1 MAKRDIVVVGASA
14 GGVSALDRLLSAL
27 PEDFAASLF
36 VVMHLKP
43 DGRSHLV
50 EILQRGSRLPIVRP
64 DDGDP
69 IRPGHVYVAPADH
82 HLLLD
87 DHTVRITRGPKENRN
102 RPAIDAL
109 FRSAAYL
116 RGERAIGVIL
126 SGVLDDGT
134 AGLWSIKERGGVA
147 IVQSPDDAEYGGM
160 PKSAMEYVEVDYVCA
175 VDAIAPLLVRLTT
188 EPILRSPVPIS
199 KELEIEARI
208 ALEGRGLQMGLMELG
223 PVVPYTCPE
232 CHGAMVDLSQSGV
245 PRFRCQTGHAYS
257 INNLLAEVSAYAED
271 SLWNGIRAIEES
283 IMLLDHMARRALA
296 AGDSDGQGAALAKK
310 SREARK
316 RAELVRE
323 ALLTPDGASK
333 HEPSKQ

>member
-1 MAKRDIVVVGASA
+1 MARRDIVVVGASA
-14 GGVSALDRLLSAL
+14 GGVSALDRLVSAL

-43 DGRSHLV
+43 DGRSQLV
-50 EILQRGSRLPIVRP
+50 EILQRNSRLRIVRAE
-64 DDGDP
+64 DGAP
-69 IRPGHVYVAPADH
+69 IRPGHVYVAQPDH
-82 HLLLD
+82 HLLVD
-87 DHTVRITRGPKENRN
+87 DRTVRISRGPKENRN

-116 RGERAIGVIL
+116 HGERTIGVIL

-134 AGLWSIKERGGVA
+134 AGLWSIKERGGIA

-160 PKSAMEYVEVDYVCA
+160 PKSAIQYVDVDYICSIEA
-175 VDAIAPLLVRLTT
+175 MAPLLVRLTT
-188 EPILRSPVPIS
+188 EAIVRKPAPVS

-208 ALEGRGLQMGLMELG
+208 ALEGRGLQMGVMQLG

-232 CHGAMVDLSQSGV
+232 CHGAMVDLSQGGV
-245 PRFRCQTGHAYS
+245 PRFRCHTGHAYS

-283 IMLLDHMARRALA
+283 MMLLDQMARRARE
-296 AGDSDGQGAALAKK
+296 AGDTDGLSALLAKK
-310 SREARK
+310 SKEALR

-323 ALLTPDGASK
+323 ALLTPDGPTKDKPA
-333 HEPSKQ
+333 HE

>member
-14 GGVSALDRLLSAL
+14 GGVSALDRLVAAL
-27 PEDFAASLF
+27 PEDFSASLF

-50 EILQRGSRLPIVRP
+50 DILQRNSRLPIVAP
-64 DDGDP
+64 DDGDA
-69 IRPGHVYVAPADH
+69 IEPGHVYVAQADH
-82 HLLLD
+82 HLLVD
-87 DHTVRITRGPKENRN
+87 DRTVRITRGPKENRN

-116 RGERAIGVIL
+116 HGERAIGVVL

-134 AGLWSIKERGGVA
+134 AGLWSIKERGGIA

-160 PKSAMEYVEVDYVCA
+160 PKSAIEYVDVDYVCA
-175 VDAIAPLLVRLTT
+175 IEAIPPLLRRLTT
-188 EPILRSPVPIS
+188 EPIFRKPAPIS
-199 KELEIEARI
+199 KQLEIEARI
-208 ALEGRGLQMGLMELG
+208 ALEGRGLQMGVMELG

-232 CHGAMVDLSQSGV
+232 CYGAMVDLSRGSV

-257 INNLLAEVSAYAED
+257 INNLLAEVSAYAEN

-283 IMLLDHMARRALA
+283 MMLLDQMARRARE
-296 AGDSDGQGAALAKK
+296 AGDIDGQSAAFTKRSK
-310 SREARK
+310 EALK
-316 RAELVRE
+316 RAELVRD
-323 ALLTPDGASK
+323 ALLAPDGPTK
-333 HEPSKQ
+333 PKRGND

>member
-14 GGVSALDRLLSAL
+14 GGVSALDRLVSTL
-27 PEDFAASLF
+27 PEDFAASVL

-50 EILQRGSRLPIVRP
+50 EILQRNTRMPIIRP

-69 IRPGHVYVAPADH
+69 IRPGHVYVAQADH
-82 HLLLD
+82 HLLVD

-116 RGERAIGVIL
+116 HGERAIGVIL

-147 IVQSPDDAEYGGM
+147 IVQSPDDAQYGGM
-160 PKSAMEYVEVDYVCA
+160 PKSAILCVDVDHVCSIEA
-175 VDAIAPLLVRLTT
+175 MAPLLVRLTT
-188 EPILRSPVPIS
+188 ESIVRKPAPVS

-208 ALEGRGLQMGLMELG
+208 ALEGRGLQLGVMQLG

-232 CHGAMVDLSQSGV
+232 CHGVMVDVNQGGV
-245 PRFRCQTGHAYS
+245 PRFRCHTGHAYS
-257 INNLLAEVSAYAED
+257 INNLLAEVTAYAED

-283 IMLLDHMARRALA
+283 MMLLDHMARRARE
-296 AGDSDGQGAALAKK
+296 AGDSDGLCAVLAQRSKEAL
-310 SREARK
+310 K
-316 RAELVRE
+316 RTELVRQ
-323 ALLTPDGASK
+323 ALLTSASSNK
-333 HEPSKQ
+333 DTLGND